1 MNKLKRSD
9 IGIQIMNKKDI
20 LDMVLYDLTVYV
32 PKRNDKK
39 FQEWLLDEGDEQR
52 FTIQT
57 DDKGFNYCVQ
67 DNGKDLSDVELL
79 HLLNKLYEENELFKQ
94 ILKQSD
100 EGFFDDYFNGVAKS
114 FEDVMN

>member
-1 MNKLKRSD
+1 MNELKRSD
-9 IGIQIMNKKDI
+9 IGIQIMDKKDI

-39 FQEWLLDEGDEQR
+39 FRKWLLDEDDEQR

-79 HLLNKLYEENELFKQ
+79 HLLNKLYEENEL
-94 ILKQSD
+94 LKQSD
-100 EGFFDDYFNGVAKS
+100 DDRFFDDYFNGFAKS
-114 FEDVMN
+114 LNEEVFKQ

>member
-1 MNKLKRSD
+1 MNELKRSD
-9 IGIQIMNKKDI
+9 IGIQIMDKKNEV
-20 LDMVLYDLTVYV
+20 LDMFLYDLRVYV

-39 FQEWLLDEGDEQR
+39 FREWLLDNGDEQR

-79 HLLNKLYEENELFKQ
+79 HLLNKLYEENEL
-94 ILKQSD
+94 LKQSD
-100 EGFFDDYFNGVAKS
+100 DRFFDDYFNGFAKS
-114 FEDVMN
+114 LKM